1 MLAKNKSGQYGQN
14 VNGMKVNIA
23 LKEDPKPAFGK
34 AITIPF
40 ILRSKVESEF
50 KEWEL

>member
-23 LKEDPKPAFGK
+23 LKEDPKPAFCK
-34 AITIPF
+34 SITIPF
-40 ILRSKVESEF
+40 FLRPKVESEF
-50 KEWEL
+50 DE